1 MDGAPHGGPG
11 AGRSG
16 RSEGSGRTHL
26 HRGRH
31 RRRPALQGA
40 RHAGGSAHGRWQQ
53 AAGPRHRA
61 QAVAHAR
68 WTPAQCTGT
77 RAGHRRGAAR
87 GRPHR
92 SPDPRAEGTRRGG
105 HRSPG
110 MTRIFFNEV
119 VTRDGFQIEPRFVP
133 TDAKVAL
140 VDALS
145 PCGYA
150 KIEVTSFTSAKAIPM
165 LRDADE
171 VMGRIQRVPGV
182 EYTVL
187 VPNVRGAERALE
199 SRADEL
205 NLVMSTS
212 ETHNLA
218 NLRMPREK
226 SFAGLRDVIALARGR
241 APVNVSLSTSFGCP
255 MEGDV
260 PQDEVLRWADRF
272 AQLGV
277 RGLTICDTTGMA
289 HPAQVSRMVE
299 ALQQRFGELQLT
311 LHFHNTRG
319 MGLANV
325 LAAVQGGIV
334 RFDGSLGGL
343 GGCPYAPGASGNIS
357 SEDAIHML
365 DAMGFDTGIDLPP
378 LLQLARQLPQLLGHD
393 VPGQVA
399 KAGRIVDLHPAPASV
414 AQLRQANA

>member
-1 MDGAPHGGPG
+1 MN
-11 AGRSG
+11 
-16 RSEGSGRTHL
+16 
-26 HRGRH
+26 
-31 RRRPALQGA
+31 
-40 RHAGGSAHGRWQQ
+40 
-53 AAGPRHRA
+53 
-61 QAVAHAR
+61 
-68 WTPAQCTGT
+68 
-77 RAGHRRGAAR
+77 
-87 GRPHR
+87 
-92 SPDPRAEGTRRGG
+92 
-105 HRSPG
+105 
-110 MTRIFFNEV
+110 RIFFNEV
-119 VTRDGFQIEPRFVP
+119 VTRDGFQNEPEFVT

-140 VDALS
+140 IDELS
-145 PCGYA
+145 DCGYA

-165 LRDADE
+165 LRDAEE
-171 VMGRIQRVPGV
+171 VMGRIRRVPGV

-226 SFAGLRDVIALARGR
+226 SFAGLKEVIALAGGKV
-241 APVNVSLSTSFGCP
+241 AVNVSLSTCFGCP

-260 PQDEVLRWADRF
+260 PQEEVLRWADRF

-289 HPAQVSRMVE
+289 HPAQVTRMAE
-299 ALQQRFGELQLT
+299 ALRERFGGLQLT

-325 LAAVQGGIV
+325 LAAVQAGID

-365 DAMGFDTGIDLPP
+365 QAIGYDTGIDMAR
-378 LLQLARQLPQLLGHD
+378 LLTVARRLPQIVGHD

-399 KAGRIVDLHPAPASV
+399 KAGRITDLHPAPASV
-414 AQLRQANA
+414 AELRKAFAVTSRARSWSTGDA